1 MAYNEELADRTREII
16 SLTHENVE
24 ERKMFGGVCFMVDEK
39 MCLGVIKENLMVRID
54 PGLFEEA
61 LEKEGCEPMDF
72 TGKSMKG
79 FVFVDNLVLNTKP
92 KLEYWVRLA
101 LDFNKSAKKWVKK
114 KSAK

>member
-1 MAYNEELADRTREII
+1 MAFNEELADRVREII

-24 ERKMFGGVCFMVDEK
+24 EKKMFGGVCFMVDEK
-39 MCLGVIKENLMVRID
+39 MCLGIIKENLMARID
-54 PGLFEEA
+54 PEIFEEV

-92 KLEYWVRLA
+92 KLEYWVKLA
-101 LDFNKSAKKWVKK
+101 LEFNPHAKKSVKK

>member
-24 ERKMFGGVCFMVDEK
+24 EKKMFGGVCFMVDEK

-54 PGLFEEA
+54 PVLFEEA

-79 FVFVDNLVLNTKP
+79 FVFVDNLVLNTKT

-101 LDFNKSAKKWVKK
+101 LDFNRFAKKSVKK
-114 KSAK
+114 KAKR